1 MTEREKMEL
10 GMWYDANND
19 EELLKQRVLAKD
31 LCFDLDHIKP
41 SSYEKRLEVITSLLG
56 YQPINIELISPFMCV
71 MEIRLKLVKMLL
83 LIVIVILWMVVEL
96 N

>member
-41 SSYEKRLEVITSLLG
+41 SSYEKRLEVITSL
-56 YQPINIELISPFMCV
+56 FV
-71 MEIRLKLVKMLL
+71 RLSTYKHRAYKSLYV
-83 LIVIVILWMVVEL
+83 
-96 N
+96 

>member
-56 YQPINIELISPFMCV
+56 YQCPLSGS
-71 MEIRLKLVKMLL
+71 RRQSQ
-83 LIVIVILWMVVEL
+83 
-96 N
+96 